1 MEIVVQW
8 LALSVAVAIGW
19 VLGRQGALSRSRKRR
34 IGDEVALRERLQ
46 FLFTNYSDEA
56 IDAFVGSLAVS
67 RDTVS
72 LHLSIGAHFRNK
84 GEVDRAILIHQN
96 LLARPELPPR
106 YSSQVTFELA
116 LDYRVAGLFDRA
128 EALLHQVM
136 DSRQYGPTAARQ
148 LIDLY
153 QQERE
158 WEKARQVA
166 VTLMQV
172 DSDGKL
178 QKQLAYILC
187 ELADQALRQ
196 DDRFIARQYLREAL
210 GCDRTCV
217 RASLQLADLQH
228 RDQQLRD
235 SRNTLLRVFDQNPAV
250 GPEAVERMVS
260 YAREQGN
267 ETRLIRQLRR
277 LYEHAPSTRLLLA
290 IVDCTEKKEGHQAAV
305 DVLRAELE
313 KRPSLKGLLHLIRLT
328 GRDSAGPPG
337 DSGLVSH
344 IGELLLLNKPVYR
357 CIKCGFGGQQL
368 HWLCPSCKTW
378 ESISPVQGVEGE

>member
-1 MEIVVQW
+1 METVLQW
-8 LALSVAVAIGW
+8 LILALAVAIGW
-19 VLGRQGALSRSRKRR
+19 GLGRWGAISRSQHRK
-34 IGDEVALRERLQ
+34 IDDEASLRERLQ

-67 RDTVS
+67 RDTVN

-116 LDYRVAGLFDRA
+116 VDYRVAGLLDRA

-136 DSRQYGPTAARQ
+136 DSRQYGPKAARQ

-158 WEKARQVA
+158 WDKARQVA
-166 VTLMQV
+166 LTLIQIDN
-172 DSDGKL
+172 DSKL
-178 QKQLAYILC
+178 RKQLAYILC
-187 ELADQALRQ
+187 ELADQALRH
-196 DDRFIARQYLREAL
+196 DDRFAARQHLREAL
-210 GCDRTCV
+210 NHDRTCV

-228 RDQQLRD
+228 RDHQERD
-235 SRNTLLRVFDQNPAV
+235 ARSSLLKVFEQNPAF
-250 GPEAVERMVS
+250 GPEAVERLVR
-260 YAREQGN
+260 YVREQGT
-267 ETRLIRQLRR
+267 ETRLIRQLRK
-277 LYEHAPSTRLLLA
+277 LYEQSPSTSLLLA
-290 IVDCTEKKEGHQAAV
+290 IVDCMEKAEGRQAAV
-305 DVLRAELE
+305 DVLRMELE
-313 KRPSLKGLLHLIRLT
+313 NRPSLKGLLRLIRLT
-328 GRDSAGPPG
+328 GRGQGAAANDSR
-337 DSGLVSH
+337 LVSH

-378 ESISPVQGVEGE
+378 ESVSPIQGVEGE